1 MRRLKAFL
9 LMEMVVALGLLF
21 ISGIS
26 MFTTLASSDRGY
38 SQAIQARLALRLAVQ
53 TMESL
58 RAGNLKATIGTQT
71 LEALGEVV
79 GKSSTTFTPKL
90 VVTKNGTM
98 LLVRSQVSWSEGRR
112 THLVE
117 LKTLVAP

>member
-9 LMEMVVALGLLF
+9 LMQMVVAFGLLF

-38 SQAIQARLALRLAVQ
+38 SQAIQVRLALRLAAQ

-58 RAGNLKATIGTQT
+58 RSGNLKATLGTQT
-71 LEALGEVV
+71 LESVGEVV
-79 GKSSTTFTPKL
+79 GKSATTFTPKL
-90 VVTKNGTM
+90 VVTNNGTM
-98 LLVRSQVSWSEGRR
+98 LLVRSQVSWREGRR
-112 THLVE
+112 DHLVE

>member
-90 VVTKNGTM
+90 VVTNNGTM

>member
-1 MRRLKAFL
+1 MSRLKAFL
-9 LMEMVVALGLLF
+9 LMEMVVAFGLLF

-53 TMESL
+53 TMESV
-58 RAGNLKATIGTQT
+58 RAGNLKATLGTQT
-71 LEALGEVV
+71 LEPVAEVV
-79 GKSSTTFTPKL
+79 GQSATTFTPKL
-90 VVTKNGTM
+90 VVTSSGTM
-98 LLVRSQVSWSEGRR
+98 LLVRSQVSWSEARR
-112 THLVE
+112 NHLVE

>member
-9 LMEMVVALGLLF
+9 LMQMVVAFGLLF

-38 SQAIQARLALRLAVQ
+38 SQAMQVRLALRLAVQ
-53 TMESL
+53 NIESL
-58 RAGNLKATIGTQT
+58 RAGNLKATLGTQT
-71 LEALGEVV
+71 LEVVGEVV
-79 GKSSTTFTPKL
+79 GKSATTFTPKL
-90 VVTKNGTM
+90 VVTSSGTL

-112 THLVE
+112 NHLVE

>member
-9 LMEMVVALGLLF
+9 LMQMVVAFGLLF

-38 SQAIQARLALRLAVQ
+38 SQAIQARMALRLAVQ

-71 LEALGEVV
+71 LEPLGEVV
-79 GKSSTTFTPKL
+79 GKSATTFTPKL
-90 VVTKNGTM
+90 VVASSGTM
-98 LLVRSQVSWSEGRR
+98 LLVRSQVTWNEGRR